1 MGAFPSHELLSYQT
15 EGEAASD
22 SDYRGSLRMLT
33 GMLTRQHAAKKH
45 RGKLLLLG
53 LDGAGKS
60 TLVNHLSRIS
70 IGDDLTL
77 YTAKGLELPSYLF
90 PEPTKTLQT
99 ASYRVE
105 SSDRYLQLVNPPGR
119 RSSRAKWYSA
129 TGDFASAFGGGSSSN
144 LNNLNT
150 LAPSTSFQTSSLP
163 IVAVLFVVDASDAVR
178 FPLVASELIRFLKHR
193 ARTKVFSQ
201 TQLLLVFNKTDRFL
215 PPLPAETPEEP
226 QSKEYQQLLNNRKQ
240 LQRAAL
246 QEARRELRKCVD
258 FELKMDQ
265 RRHPVRSRDA
275 TGAAHSFSSSSSSKS
290 KGVLFTGPA
299 AVAAELGFPN
309 HSGRRNSH
317 SSGGPHSS
325 HSSAVSSIFTNVV
338 ECCAQDRDS
347 VRALRNW
354 LNDELKKTSSPS

>member
-15 EGEAASD
+15 EGEPASD
-22 SDYRGSLRMLT
+22 SDHRGSLRMLT

-90 PEPTKTLQT
+90 PDPTRTLQT
-99 ASYRVE
+99 ATYRVE
-105 SSDRYLQLVNPPGR
+105 TNDKYLQLVDPPGR
-119 RSSRAKWYSA
+119 RTSRAKWYSS
-129 TGDFASAFGGGSSSN
+129 TGDFSTFSGSSNN
-144 LNNLNT
+144 LNNLAPTAVANT
-150 LAPSTSFQTSSLP
+150 FQTVLP
-163 IVAVLFVVDASDAVR
+163 ILAVLFVIDASDPVR
-178 FPLVASELIRFLKHR
+178 FPIVATELIRFLKHKS
-193 ARTKVFSQ
+193 RTKVFFN
-201 TQLLLVFNKTDRFL
+201 TQLFLVFNKVDHFL

-246 QEARRELRKCVD
+246 RDARRELRKCVD
-258 FELKMDQ
+258 YELKMDQ
-265 RRHPVRSRDA
+265 RRQPVSSKESV
-275 TGAAHSFSSSSSSKS
+275 AAYSASSSKS
-290 KGVLFTGPA
+290 KTLLFAGPA
-299 AVAAELGFPN
+299 AVAAELGLPN
-309 HSGRRNSH
+309 HPTRRNSH
-317 SSGGPHSS
+317 SSGASAS
-325 HSSAVSSIFTNVV
+325 HSPAISSIFTNVV

-354 LNDELKKTSSPS
+354 LNEELKKTSPS